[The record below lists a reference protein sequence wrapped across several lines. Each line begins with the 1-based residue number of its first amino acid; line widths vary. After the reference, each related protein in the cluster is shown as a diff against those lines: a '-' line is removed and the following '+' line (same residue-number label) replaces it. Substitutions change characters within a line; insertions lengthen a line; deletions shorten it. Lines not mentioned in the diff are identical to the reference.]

1 MKKDDNFLNK
11 IEDFSKID
19 LPDVEISDLEKEK
32 IKMNARKVL
41 ESLKDRNK
49 EMNFTITEEEV
60 LKIKSNLISIGKENI
75 NGVKDA
81 GVMKEI
87 VEKTMEEELTG
98 KEIERS
104 LRVNVRPMGYY
115 YGSVVYYYLYL
126 TADELIYYGFDFNY
140 LLLNKETISIKDI
153 KTAGLANSEGDDKE
167 DCIPYYEN
175 IIELKDKSI
184 AMLIHSREKQREVE
198 KFLGAIREK
207 GINDYDREKLVK
219 INKVGYIILWTMFAL
234 FGAHMIYNLIL
245 GNYVINF

>member
-1 MKKDDNFLNK
+1 MKKDDSFLDK

-41 ESLKDRNK
+41 DGLKERNK

-60 LKIKSNLISIGKENI
+60 LKIKRNLISIGKENI

-87 VEKTMEEELTG
+87 VEKTMVEELAN
-98 KEIERS
+98 KKIERS

-115 YGSVVYYYLYL
+115 YGSVAYYYLYL

-153 KTAGLANSEGDDKE
+153 QSAGLASSDGDDKE
-167 DCIPYYEN
+167 DIIPYYEN

-184 AMLIHSREKQREVE
+184 AMIIHNREKQKELE
-198 KFLGAIREK
+198 KFLEAIRDK
-207 GINDYDREKLVK
+207 GVNDYDREKLAKTNK
-219 INKVGYIILWTMFAL
+219 IGYIILWIMFAL
-234 FGAHMIYNLIL
+234 LGGNMIYNLIL
-245 GNYVINF
+245 GNF